1 MRQALLP
8 ALTAAAARRE
18 PFACAWLR
26 PPGSAAVQVL
36 VSGTDRYP
44 AGARGLPVS
53 EVSWPAS
60 WTGCRLVPDAL
71 VLPDERVEIAG
82 IFEDFVEH
90 LDDFCWYVS
99 AEPVP
104 AADEALQDI
113 DLDLAYSRGREA
125 MSGQHAVAA
134 ERQLARYRELS
145 GRVGGLWRVR
155 VAADSA
161 VTAGIFCA
169 AADATLA
176 GHRLSVGDSGLLDVG
191 AVPGELA
198 SGAVL
203 AAIARPPVREIP
215 GIRVVERAAFDV
227 TPEISGAVSLGTVTD
242 VSGRR
247 FGPLSV
253 PLESLNRHVF
263 VAGATG
269 AGKSQTIRHM
279 LQQLPVPW
287 LVIEP
292 AKAEYSGMAGR
303 LGDSAAV
310 VVIRPGDA
318 DAVPLSLNPL
328 QPEPGFPLQTHVDL
342 VRALFLAAF
351 EAAEPFPQV
360 LAQALGRCY
369 AEAGWNVTTGSAVYQ
384 GAEYPS
390 LGELQ
395 RVAQSV
401 VDDIGY
407 GSELASD
414 VRGFIDVRLG
424 SMRLGSAGRFLDGGY
439 PLDIAELLSRNVV
452 LELEGIGDDQDKAF
466 CMGLVLIRV
475 VEHLR
480 LAGPV
485 GSLRNVVVIEEA
497 HRLLKASAA
506 GTPAAHSVEL
516 FASLLAEIRAYGV
529 GIMVAEQIP
538 SKIVADVVK
547 NTAVKI
553 MARLPAADDRAT
565 VGAAMNLDEAQ
576 SRAVVSLAPGRVAVF
591 ADGMD
596 RPVLVS
602 VPLGV
607 DRERAV
613 PAAGRLSTAA
623 GLTLRDIASAEQLAG
638 RPELVLWIEL
648 LTVAHVTGAQR
659 PTFRIEH
666 ESPAIAAHAI
676 RLLARAAV
684 VARRAVL
691 CEFYSPVALQEHL
704 VVAALGSSCA
714 AEDEVGWQAGRFR
727 WVDVMREL
735 VDFAG
740 SRAEPHPDSAK
751 WAERGL
757 VLPGHVEQQLGLLG
771 RHPTMRFD
779 DRALILGSYGGRSAI
794 EAALSGLGVD
804 PGDEGAMDR
813 LWDDFGW
820 PQPWIRGYLGAHFGD
835 RPRPPVG

>member
-1 MRQALLP
+1 LAI
-8 ALTAAAARRE
+8 
-18 PFACAWLR
+18 
-26 PPGSAAVQVL
+26 
-36 VSGTDRYP
+36 
-44 AGARGLPVS
+44 
-53 EVSWPAS
+53 
-60 WTGCRLVPDAL
+60 
-71 VLPDERVEIAG
+71 PDERAEIAG
-82 IFEDFVEH
+82 IFEDFLDH

-99 AEPVP
+99 AIPVS

-155 VAADSA
+155 VAADSVA
-161 VTAGIFCA
+161 TAAMLGSG
-169 AADATLA
+169 ADASLA
-176 GHRLSVGDSGLLDVG
+176 GYRLSVGDSGVDVD
-191 AVPGELA
+191 ALPGELT
-198 SGAVL
+198 GGTLL

-227 TPEISGAVSLGTVTD
+227 TPEISGEVSLGVVTD
-242 VSGRR
+242 VSGAE

-253 PLESLNRHVF
+253 SLESLNRHAF

-269 AGKSQTIRHM
+269 AGKSQTIRHI
-279 LQQLPVPW
+279 LEQLPVPW

-310 VVIRPGDA
+310 AVIRPGDP

-360 LAQALGRCY
+360 LAQALSRCY
-369 AEAGWNVTTGSAVYQ
+369 AEAGWDVTTGTAIYQ

-407 GSELASD
+407 GPELASD

-439 PLDIAELLSRNVV
+439 PLDTAELLSRNVV

-475 VEHLR
+475 IEHLR
-480 LAGPV
+480 LAGSAF
-485 GSLRNVVVIEEA
+485 SLRNVVVIEEA
-497 HRLLKASAA
+497 HRLLKASAV

-529 GIMVAEQIP
+529 GIVVAEQIP
-538 SKIVADVVK
+538 SKIVPDVVK
-547 NTAVKI
+547 NTAIKL
-553 MARLPAADDRAT
+553 MARLPAADDRST

-576 SRAVVSLAPGRVAVF
+576 SRAVVSLPPGRIAVF

-602 VPLGV
+602 VPLGLA
-607 DRERAV
+607 RENAL
-613 PAAGRLSTAA
+613 PALGRLSVD
-623 GLTLRDIASAEQLAG
+623 GLTLREIAAAERIAA
-638 RPELVLWIEL
+638 RPEMILWIEL
-648 LTVAHVTGAQR
+648 LTVAHLTGVSR
-659 PTFRIEH
+659 PTFRMDASE
-666 ESPAIAAHAI
+666 IATHAV
-676 RLLARAAV
+676 RLLVRNAV
-684 VARRAVL
+684 SARRASIWDF
-691 CEFYSPVALQEHL
+691 CSPGLLQEHL
-704 VVAALGSSCA
+704 VDVALGQSCSPG
-714 AEDEVGWQAGRFR
+714 DEVCWQAGRFR
-727 WVDVMREL
+727 WVDVMYEL
-735 VDFAG
+735 DEFSG
-740 SRAEPHPDSAK
+740 SRTEPHPDSAH

-757 VLPGHVEQQLGLLG
+757 VLPGSVDEQLQLVG
-771 RHPTMRFD
+771 RHPTLRSD
-779 DRALILGSYGGRSAI
+779 DRALVLGSGGRSAI
-794 EAALSGLGVD
+794 EMALNGLGVD
-804 PGDEGAMDR
+804 PRDAGAADR
-813 LWDDFGW
+813 LFDELGW
-820 PQPWIRGYLGAHFGD
+820 SAGWIRGYVSAYLS
-835 RPRPPVG
+835 